1 MKAEQDDVTGELP
14 RWVELAEVDNIRDL
28 GGLPVRGG
36 GTTRRGVVFRAS
48 TLQEATAQ
56 DVEVLLGRYGLRTVL
71 DLRAPDEAACEG
83 HGLLADTAV
92 RRMNLPVSRVQALVT
107 DVVPAMTE
115 DDGDTAGFYLGLLD
129 GSGDSLVAAARVVAD
144 TDHHAVV
151 FHCAA
156 GKDRTGVLAALL
168 LDAVGVSA
176 TAIAADYALT
186 AQRVVRLRARLTRF
200 PSYRDL
206 PAVEHAYMAS
216 EPGVMRRFLS
226 TLHTTHGGAGRWLRD
241 RGLTAAELA
250 RLKEVLVAPAPNRPA
265 PD

>member
-1 MKAEQDDVTGELP
+1 MCQGPYEEGAVKAEQDDVTGELP

-144 TDHHAVV
+144 TWEWLRSLSGSAPLRP
-151 FHCAA
+151 
-156 GKDRTGVLAALL
+156 DRP
-168 LDAVGVSA
+168 AVGLDPA
-176 TAIAADYALT
+176 KEAEAL
-186 AQRVVRLRARLTRF
+186 
-200 PSYRDL
+200 
-206 PAVEHAYMAS
+206 
-216 EPGVMRRFLS
+216 
-226 TLHTTHGGAGRWLRD
+226 
-241 RGLTAAELA
+241 GL
-250 RLKEVLVAPAPNRPA
+250 
-265 PD
+265 